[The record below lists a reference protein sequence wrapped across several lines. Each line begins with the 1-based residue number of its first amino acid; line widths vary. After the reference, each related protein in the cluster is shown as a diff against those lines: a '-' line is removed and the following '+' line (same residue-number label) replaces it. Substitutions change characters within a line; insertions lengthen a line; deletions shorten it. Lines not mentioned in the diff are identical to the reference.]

1 MPYDTKGSRDSWL
14 HACKPCP
21 FRSRHVSMV
30 CGERQISAVTFKVS
44 ECKAPS
50 KPLLPNAAHTNQKC
64 DQSYSSTDPDE
75 VGFSSKQLSQHS
87 ASRNGSTL
95 CADTSEV
102 RTSYLRTPLEK
113 SLVVHVEASAVS
125 RPCTILPLRNGKVG
139 VPHSGDRVETYAFDI
154 KG

>member
-1 MPYDTKGSRDSWL
+1 
-14 HACKPCP
+14 
-21 FRSRHVSMV
+21 MV
-30 CGERQISAVTFKVS
+30 CGEWQILAVTFEVS
-44 ECKAPS
+44 EYKAPS
-50 KPLLPNAAHTNQKC
+50 KPLTLTAADASQKY
-64 DQSYSSTDPDE
+64 DQSRSSTDPDG
-75 VGFSSKQLSQHS
+75 VGFLSKQLLQHS
-87 ASRNGSTL
+87 TSRDGSIL